1 MDRSVLLVFVPLL
14 LLVLVAL
21 RIATLRRAWPLGQRR
36 GGVAAG
42 ALLSGVLAALA
53 SGGSAAAWQSALFA
67 ALLGFLAGALVMLV
81 TARWQ
86 RGASR

>member
-1 MDRSVLLVFVPLL
+1 MDRSVLLVFVPMLL
-14 LLVLVAL
+14 LTLVAIRL
-21 RIATLRRAWPLGQRR
+21 ATLRRAWPLGQSLV
-36 GGVAAG
+36 GVAAG

-67 ALLGFLAGALVMLV
+67 ALLGFLAGALVMLA
-81 TARWQ
+81 TTRWQ